1 MNILP
6 IEKQTQIVS
15 ALAEGCSIRATE
27 RLTGV
32 HRDTIMR
39 LGVRV
44 GQGCSQLHDR
54 LYRNLN
60 VPLIEL
66 DEVWSYVGKKQRR
79 VTPNDALEKGDQYIF
94 TALDSVH
101 KNILA
106 YRVGKRDMTNTCEFA
121 ADLRQRVL
129 NRPQISSD
137 GFASYPDAI
146 ERAFGIDVNYG
157 QIVKQYRGEPPI
169 TTARRYSPGVIVGIE
184 KSVISGKPIRERIS
198 TSLVERSNLTLRMQ
212 SRRFT
217 RLTNGFS
224 KKLENHQAAVSL
236 FISHYN
242 LCRVHETIR
251 VTPAMALGVT
261 DHIWTIGELIDAANK
276 PELLPERLPAFTL
289 IRGGLS

>member
-1 MNILP
+1 MNALP
-6 IEKQTQIVS
+6 IEKQVEIIS
-15 ALAEGCSIRATE
+15 ALTEGCSIRAVE
-27 RLTGV
+27 RLTGT
-32 HRDTIMR
+32 HRDTVMR

-44 GQGCSQLHDR
+44 GQGCTWVHDR

-79 VTPNDALEKGDQYIF
+79 ITPADGQDKGDQYIY

-101 KNILA
+101 KSILA
-106 YRVGKRDMTNTCEFA
+106 YQVGKRDRENTQIFA

-137 GFASYPDAI
+137 GFHAYPDAI
-146 ERAFGIDVNYG
+146 EQAFGLDVDYG
-157 QIVKQYRGEPPI
+157 QIVKHYRGEPPV
-169 TTARRYSPGVIVGIE
+169 TAARRYSPGVIVGIE
-184 KSVISGKPIRERIS
+184 KMVRSGKPDRSRIS
-198 TSLVERSNLTLRMQ
+198 TSLIERSNLTLRMQ

-217 RLTNGFS
+217 RLSNGFS
-224 KKLENHQAAVSL
+224 KKLENHRAAVAL
-236 FISHYN
+236 FVAHYN

-251 VTPAMALGVT
+251 CTPAMALGVA
-261 DHIWTIGELIDAANK
+261 DHIWTIAELIEAASQ
-276 PELLPERLPAFTL
+276 PELIPVRLPAFSL

>member
-6 IEKQTQIVS
+6 VEKQVEIIS
-15 ALAEGCSIRATE
+15 ALTEGCSIRATE
-27 RLTGV
+27 RLTGT

-44 GQGCSQLHDR
+44 GQGCGQVHDR
-54 LYRNLN
+54 LYRELN
-60 VPLIEL
+60 VPLVEL

-79 VTPNDALEKGDQYIF
+79 LTQQDGPDKGDQYIF

-101 KNILA
+101 KSILA
-106 YRVGKRDMTNTCEFA
+106 YRVGKRDGENTCEFA
-121 ADLRQRVL
+121 ADLRARVL

-137 GFASYPDAI
+137 GFHAYPDAI
-146 ERAFGIDVNYG
+146 ERAFGVDVDYG

-169 TTARRYSPGVIVGIE
+169 TAARRYSPGMVVGIE
-184 KSVISGKPIRERIS
+184 RSAVRGRPVRDRIS

-217 RLTNGFS
+217 RLTSGFS
-224 KKLENHQAAVSL
+224 KKLENHRAAVSL
-236 FISHYN
+236 FVAHYN

-251 VTPAMALGVT
+251 CTPAMALGVT
-261 DHIWTIGELIDAANK
+261 DHIWTIRELIESANQ
-276 PELLPERLPAFTL
+276 PDLVPERLPTFTL